1 VDEDEE
7 VEAGKAAFLAMV
19 AGIDPEIAV
28 VIPTRATQ
36 DQFLISLT
44 RAGKRVF
51 VTVAEDDLIDLPED
65 PDVAG
70 DVRAQVDEALGG
82 A

>member
-1 VDEDEE
+1 MDDD
-7 VEAGKAAFLAMV
+7 VEAGKAAFLAML
-19 AGIDPEIAV
+19 AGIDPEITV

-36 DQFLISLT
+36 DKFLISLT

-51 VTVAEDDLIDLPED
+51 VTVAEDDLIDLPEVA
-65 PDVAG
+65 DVAR
-70 DVRAQVDEALGG
+70 DVRRQVDEALEG

>member
-1 VDEDEE
+1 MDEDEI
-7 VEAGKAAFLAMV
+7 EAGKAAFQAMV
-19 AGIDPEIAV
+19 AGIDPGITV

-36 DQFLISLT
+36 DRFLISLT
-44 RAGKRVF
+44 RAGRRVF

-65 PDVAG
+65 PDVAR
-70 DVRAQVDEALGG
+70 DVRRQVDEALEG